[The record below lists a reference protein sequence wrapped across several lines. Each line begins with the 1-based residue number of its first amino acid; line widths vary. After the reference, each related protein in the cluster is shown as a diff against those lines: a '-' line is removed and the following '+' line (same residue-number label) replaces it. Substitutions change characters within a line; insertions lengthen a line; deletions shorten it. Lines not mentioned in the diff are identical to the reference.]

1 MTAKK
6 HSDRLKRMANDT
18 AREVTQRLYLAG
30 QLIELDAER
39 SITAGSIS
47 GAGHIPSAP
56 GQPPNRDTGLL
67 DGSIETEIR
76 AQNPPTVAVSSKA
89 PPYAA
94 HLEYGTSRMAPRPY
108 MRPATERNRD
118 DVTRMVG
125 EAVSIVIKRG

>member
-1 MTAKK
+1 MTAKS
-6 HSDRLKRMANDT
+6 HSDRLKRMARDT
-18 AREVTQRLYLAG
+18 AGEVLRKLYMAG

-47 GAGHIPSAP
+47 GAGHISSRP
-56 GQPPNRDTGLL
+56 GEPPNRDTGLL
-67 DGSIETEIR
+67 DGSIDTEIR

-89 PPYAA
+89 PYAA

-125 EAVSIVIKRG
+125 EAVSVVIKRG